1 MGPESEAVDS
11 SVVEASA
18 GAASAASR
26 GADVNPVAS
35 IPTVA
40 APIDVVLSNLRRVTF
55 AILDSFHWDSLDP
68 GDNGQSLP
76 CFRCF
81 FAQRSIIFA
90 RKLDVVRR
98 SLSSESS

>member
-1 MGPESEAVDS
+1 MGPESEAAES
-11 SVVEASA
+11 SVVEAFA

-35 IPTVA
+35 MPTVA

-68 GDNGQSLP
+68 CDSGQSLL
-76 CFRCF
+76 CLR
-81 FAQRSIIFA
+81 
-90 RKLDVVRR
+90 
-98 SLSSESS
+98 